1 MLRSFNATSFGR
13 FRAFAAV
20 NAFNQSYTTKK
31 LTVPVLA
38 LGGDK
43 MMGGFMVP
51 IMQSVAENVRGGAIS
66 ASSHWV
72 IEEQPAT
79 LLRELLACLP

>member
-1 MLRSFNATSFGR
+1 M
-13 FRAFAAV
+13 
-20 NAFNQSYTTKK
+20 
-31 LTVPVLA
+31 LA

-51 IMQSVAENVRGGAIS
+51 MMQSVAENVCGGAIS
-66 ASSHWV
+66 ASGHWV

-79 LLRELLACLP
+79 LLRELLSFLP